1 MRVIKEIAL
10 SLAAAFSGIIS
21 FLALFILI
29 ELEINASF
37 EQGKAIVFML
47 FLTISIFLGFI
58 TIK

>member
-47 FLTISIFLGFI
+47 FLTISIFLVL
-58 TIK
+58 